1 MHRSDVRQRTG
12 WPARV
17 RPNVVSSLAEY
28 PIDVFEEDLILR
40 HVMACL
46 LNTVREALT
55 ISVGARAVWIGGA
68 MLLYA
73 HGAAAVTDIDTG
85 TGAASGINTG
95 FVSLY
100 GVIDTSV
107 EITDP
112 GSGWVARMDSGAYR
126 GSRIGLHGAEPLG
139 GGNAIVFTLENG
151 FSSTDGSLQVPGSI
165 FNRQAWIGASGAWG
179 ELRFGRQYSPIYI
192 PFKGDLDAFGAGT
205 IASGLNNLSKIT
217 PYANNAVAYLS
228 PRIAGFSA
236 TLMMA
241 MRDPSE
247 KDGNGIDGYY
257 VSASYRLDQLHLL
270 YARQQTHGTGAL
282 RANLGGANYA
292 FGKLRV
298 WLSFFNGDGGAPVYH
313 GAGGSLSA
321 QYSFSTNARA
331 SLGYAHVRDYTT
343 PGGSADQFSAAFE
356 YSMSPTLL
364 LYFSAAYLANH
375 DDSSFTLRGVNVT
388 GLPVAY
394 PGAPVAGVQFGVI
407 ERF

>member
-1 MHRSDVRQRTG
+1 
-12 WPARV
+12 
-17 RPNVVSSLAEY
+17 
-28 PIDVFEEDLILR
+28 
-40 HVMACL
+40 MACL
-46 LNTVREALT
+46 LNTVREAST
-55 ISVGARAVWIGGA
+55 ISVGVTAAWIGGA
-68 MLLYA
+68 LLFYA
-73 HGAAAVTDIDTG
+73 QGAAAVTDIDTG
-85 TGAASGINTG
+85 AGAASGIHTG

-126 GSRIGLHGAEPLG
+126 GSRVGLHGAEPLG

-165 FNRQAWIGASGAWG
+165 FNRQAWIGASGGWG

-228 PRIAGFSA
+228 PRIAGISA

-241 MRDPSE
+241 MRDPSG

-257 VSASYRLDQLHLL
+257 VTASYRLDQLHLL
-270 YARQQTHGTGAL
+270 YARQQTHGAGAL

-343 PGGSADQFSAAFE
+343 PGGSADQFSAALE

>member
-1 MHRSDVRQRTG
+1 M
-12 WPARV
+12 PA
-17 RPNVVSSLAEY
+17 
-28 PIDVFEEDLILR
+28 EDLILR
-40 HVMACL
+40 HAPASFLKTCKTL
-46 LNTVREALT
+46 
-55 ISVGARAVWIGGA
+55 
-68 MLLYA
+68 
-73 HGAAAVTDIDTG
+73 
-85 TGAASGINTG
+85 GAASRTRTAATLRHALACARIGPGISVAALLLCSHAASAASAADLTTG

-100 GVIDTSV
+100 GVLDTSV

-112 GSGWVARMDSGAYR
+112 GSGWTPRLDSGAYR
-126 GSRIGLHGAEPLG
+126 GSRVGLHGAEPIG
-139 GGNAIVFTLENG
+139 GGTAIVFTLENG
-151 FSSTDGSLQVPGSI
+151 FSSADGSLQVPGSI

-179 ELRFGRQYSPIYI
+179 EVRAGRQYSPIYI

-217 PYANNAVAYLS
+217 PYASNAVAYLS
-228 PRIAGFSA
+228 PRVAGFSA

-241 MRDPSE
+241 TRDPSE
-247 KDGNGIDGYY
+247 DDGNGIDGYY
-257 VSASYRLDQLHLL
+257 VTASYRIGELRLL
-270 YARQQTHGTGAL
+270 YARQQTHGAGAL
-282 RANLGGANYA
+282 RANLGGLNYG

-298 WLSFFNGDGGAPVYH
+298 WLSFFNGDGDTPVYH

-321 QYSFSTNARA
+321 QYSVSANARA

-356 YSMSPTLL
+356 YDVSRTLQ

-394 PGAPVAGVQFGVI
+394 PGAPVAGVQFGMLQ
-407 ERF
+407 RF